1 VGLPAIQWGV
11 HRGAGFIATTRVAR
25 AHGEGD
31 LGGAPGRYG
40 DGLTGR
46 VLEIAPEGVTAIL
59 DCAGADGVLEAS
71 LELLED
77 KNRIATIVLGAKA
90 DEMGLRAFSG
100 GSSVPLTPQQQIW
113 RAEALPIALALIATE
128 YFDVEI
134 GQTFPLDEAAA
145 AQDANENGAAGK
157 IIIVP

>member
-1 VGLPAIQWGV
+1 
-11 HRGAGFIATTRVAR
+11 
-25 AHGEGD
+25 
-31 LGGAPGRYG
+31 
-40 DGLTGR
+40 
-46 VLEIAPEGVTAIL
+46 
-59 DCAGADGVLEAS
+59 
-71 LELLED
+71 
-77 KNRIATIVLGAKA
+77 
-90 DEMGLRAFSG
+90 MGLRAFSG